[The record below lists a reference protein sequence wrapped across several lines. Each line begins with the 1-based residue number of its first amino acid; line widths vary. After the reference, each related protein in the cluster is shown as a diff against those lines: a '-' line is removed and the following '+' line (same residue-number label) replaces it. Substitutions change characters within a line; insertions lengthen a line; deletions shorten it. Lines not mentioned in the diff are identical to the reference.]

1 MSDLNVE
8 KIKSESRALRGTL
21 HDSLADPTTGAI
33 APGDTVVSKFH
44 GIYQQD
50 DRDARTERRDARLEP
65 LYQFMLRVRIPGGRV
80 TRAQWQALDRL
91 ADKYANGTLRL
102 TSRQA
107 IQFHG
112 ISRESLRDLV
122 RGIDAVGMDS
132 LAACGDVNRNVMCH
146 VQPELGGLHADT
158 LDWAARLSAHLT
170 PATAA
175 WREIWI
181 DGEKVGLEGGD
192 EAGEDEPIYGRAYL
206 PRKFKVG
213 IAVPPSNDIDVFS
226 QDLGF
231 IAIEDDCNDERDH
244 NHHDK
249 RRLAGFNVVAGGG
262 MGCSHGEPDTFP
274 LLGRVIGFI
283 EPEQM
288 LELAEAVVTA
298 QRDFG
303 DRSNRKHAR
312 FKYTLDDHGTDW
324 LLEQIRQRSEIE
336 LQPARPFEFTHS
348 GDAFGWTERADGHLQ
363 CTVFVENGRIG
374 PRQRA
379 GLMELIERHLEDFRV
394 TPNQNLVLTG
404 IEPSSREAV
413 GDLLAEFD
421 LEGGGRRSVL
431 RKHSM
436 ACVALPTCGLAMAEA
451 ERYLPDLITRIEELA
466 AQHEIEDQPIN
477 IRMSGCPN
485 GCSRPYL
492 GEIGLVGRA
501 PGRYNLYLGAAFNG
515 ERLNMLVMDN
525 VDETAI
531 LDAVDGWFRRYS
543 AERDAGETFGNF
555 SVRSGL
561 VAAVVHGSEVNA
573 PASDRA

>member
-206 PRKFKVG
+206 PRKFKVALRCRPAT
-213 IAVPPSNDIDVFS
+213 IST
-226 QDLGF
+226 
-231 IAIEDDCNDERDH
+231 C
-244 NHHDK
+244 
-249 RRLAGFNVVAGGG
+249 
-262 MGCSHGEPDTFP
+262 FP
-274 LLGRVIGFI
+274 RTW
-283 EPEQM
+283 
-288 LELAEAVVTA
+288 A
-298 QRDFG
+298 
-303 DRSNRKHAR
+303 
-312 FKYTLDDHGTDW
+312 
-324 LLEQIRQRSEIE
+324 
-336 LQPARPFEFTHS
+336 
-348 GDAFGWTERADGHLQ
+348 
-363 CTVFVENGRIG
+363 
-374 PRQRA
+374 
-379 GLMELIERHLEDFRV
+379 
-394 TPNQNLVLTG
+394 
-404 IEPSSREAV
+404 SSRLKTIV
-413 GDLLAEFD
+413 TT
-421 LEGGGRRSVL
+421 SVITIIMT
-431 RKHSM
+431 S
-436 ACVALPTCGLAMAEA
+436 AGWPVSTWWPAAAWAAAMANPIPS
-451 ERYLPDLITRIEELA
+451 RCSEE
-466 AQHEIEDQPIN
+466 
-477 IRMSGCPN
+477 
-485 GCSRPYL
+485 
-492 GEIGLVGRA
+492 
-501 PGRYNLYLGAAFNG
+501 
-515 ERLNMLVMDN
+515 
-525 VDETAI
+525 
-531 LDAVDGWFRRYS
+531 
-543 AERDAGETFGNF
+543 
-555 SVRSGL
+555 
-561 VAAVVHGSEVNA
+561 
-573 PASDRA
+573 